1 LKISEENRILC
12 EKMMQDFKKE
22 THLYRLNML
31 ESKHKLLAGKQKEA
45 LSMDCMKIK
54 KLLEN
59 LEDVEN
65 ENSTLRKA
73 IMVRQESTIKKLNK
87 EVYFIKH

>member
-1 LKISEENRILC
+1 MKTSEKNRILC
-12 EKMMQDFKKE
+12 EKMMQDFKKK

-31 ESKHKLLAGKQKEA
+31 ESKHKLLAEKQKEA

-65 ENSTLRKA
+65 ENSTLRKV
-73 IMVRQESTIKKLNK
+73 IMVRQESTIKNLNK
-87 EVYFIKH
+87 DKTN

>member
-1 LKISEENRILC
+1 MKTSEKNRILC
-12 EKMMQDFKKE
+12 EKMMQDFKKK

-31 ESKHKLLAGKQKEA
+31 ESKHKLLAEKQKEA

-65 ENSTLRKA
+65 ENSTLRKV
-73 IMVRQESTIKKLNK
+73 IMVRQESTIKNLNK
-87 EVYFIKH
+87 EV